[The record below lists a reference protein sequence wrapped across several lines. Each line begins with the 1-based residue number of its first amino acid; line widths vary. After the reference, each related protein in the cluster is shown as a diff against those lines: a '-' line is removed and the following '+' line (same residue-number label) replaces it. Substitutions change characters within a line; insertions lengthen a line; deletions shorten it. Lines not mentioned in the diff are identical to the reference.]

1 MSERSMIQAL
11 NQALHQVMEA
21 HDEVYC
27 LGEDIGKM
35 GGDFAVTR
43 GLLERFGADR
53 VRDTPLSEAAIIGTA
68 VGSAML
74 GMRPVAE
81 IMIADFMTTCY
92 DQIVNSAAKM
102 HYMFDGQFKAPIV
115 IRTATGGGIGAGPHH
130 SQSIEAWF
138 LNVPGLVIVGPSN
151 AYDAKGLL
159 IASIMDDNP
168 IIFLEHKALY
178 RIKSQV
184 PDEWYT
190 VPLGQASVVRRGA
203 DVTVVAS
210 MKMVHEALAAADEL
224 AAKGIEAEIIDLR
237 TLRPW
242 DKTTVL
248 DSVAKTRRA
257 VVVTETPLM
266 GSLASEVSVVIFEEL
281 FGSLASPVVRVGAKD
296 APIPAAPSLENE
308 ILPDRAD
315 IVAGVSMALADRPS
329 EGAANA

>member
-1 MSERSMIQAL
+1 MSEKSMIQAL
-11 NQALHQVMEA
+11 NQALHQVMA
-21 HDEVYC
+21 SHAEVYC

-35 GGDFAVTR
+35 GGDFSVTR
-43 GLLERFGADR
+43 GLLEKFGAER

-81 IMIADFMTTCY
+81 IMIADFMTTCF

-102 HYMFDGQFKAPIV
+102 HYMFDGQFRAPIV
-115 IRTATGGGIGAGPHH
+115 IRAATGGGIGAGPHH
-130 SQSIEAWF
+130 SQSVESWF
-138 LNVPGLVIVGPSN
+138 LSVPGLVIVAPSN

-159 IASIMDDNP
+159 IASILDDNP

-178 RIKSQV
+178 GTKSKV
-184 PDEWYT
+184 PEEWYT
-190 VPLGQASVVRRGA
+190 VPLGRASVIRRGS

-224 AAKGIEAEIIDLR
+224 AARGIEAEIIDLR

-242 DKTTVL
+242 DKKTVL
-248 DSVAKTRRA
+248 DSVAKTQRA
-257 VVVTETPLM
+257 VVATETPLM

-281 FGSLASPVVRVGAKD
+281 FSRLVSPVARVGAKD
-296 APIPAAPSLENE
+296 APIPTAPILERE

-315 IVAGVSMALADRPS
+315 IVAAVTALMADRQP
-329 EGAANA
+329 EGVAHA

>member
-1 MSERSMIQAL
+1 MSERTITQAL
-11 NQALHQVMEA
+11 NQALHQVMES
-21 HDEVYC
+21 HEEVYC

-43 GLLERFGADR
+43 GLLERFGAER

-68 VGSAML
+68 IGSAML

-81 IMIADFMTTCY
+81 IMISDFMTTCY
-92 DQIVNSAAKM
+92 DQVVNSAAKM
-102 HYMFDGQFKAPIV
+102 HYMFNGKYKAPIV

-130 SQSIEAWF
+130 SQSVEAWF
-138 LNVPGLVIVGPSN
+138 LNVPGLVIVAPSN

-159 IASIMDDNP
+159 IASILDDNP
-168 IIFLEHKALY
+168 IIFLEHKVLY
-178 RIKSQV
+178 KIKSQV
-184 PDEWYT
+184 PEEWYT
-190 VPLGQASVVRRGA
+190 VPLGRASVVRSGS

-224 AAKGIEAEIIDLR
+224 AEKGIEAEIIDLR

-281 FGSLASPVVRVGAKD
+281 FSRLTSPVVRVGAKD
-296 APIPAAPSLENE
+296 APLPTAPSLENE

-315 IVAGVSMALADRPS
+315 IAAAVSTMVAGSES